1 MGDQGMSRDAKVA
14 ADRAFGTSAISKC
27 LAIIGKAL
35 AYAVMGFFALMA
47 IYPIIWLIVNSF
59 KSNADYQLNKVNL
72 PPIWYPKENYGGAWS
87 MGDFSKLLPNSLI
100 YTVVG
105 TLGVVLIATLA
116 SFAFAKLSSRA
127 KNAMYGSFVIGI
139 LLSLSSL
146 MVPLFLQLSQLDAL
160 LSRLFVWLRFI
171 KDANSFNFF
180 YNSRYGVILVYIGS
194 GLPMAIYLTT
204 EYIKGIPTSL
214 IEAARL
220 DGAGYFRIYWSI
232 ILQMCMPI
240 LITVAII
247 TLPGIWNE
255 FALINIIVGRLEFQS
270 LPLGIMR
277 FNGDRSVD
285 YGKQFAALVMGLA
298 PMLLFYIAFRKQIA
312 KGVSGVKG

>member
-1 MGDQGMSRDAKVA
+1 MNMDIKDSQERN
-14 ADRAFGTSAISKC
+14 FGTTVVGKL

-35 AYAVMGFFALMA
+35 AYLVMGLFALMA
-47 IYPIIWLIVNSF
+47 IYPIIWLVINSF

-72 PPIWYPKENYGGAWS
+72 PPVWYPKENYGGAWDI
-87 MGDFSKLLPNSLI
+87 GDFAKLLPNSVI
-100 YTVVG
+100 YTVIG

-116 SFAFAKLSSRA
+116 GFAFAKLSSRA
-127 KNAMYGSFVIGI
+127 KNFMYNSFVIGL

-146 MVPLFLQLSQLDAL
+146 MVPLFLQLSQLDMVIGKLAASL
-160 LSRLFVWLRFI
+160 HLI
-171 KDANSFNFF
+171 KDAKSFEFL
-180 YNSRYGVILVYIGS
+180 YNSRFGVILVYIGS

-214 IEAARL
+214 IEAARI

-232 ILQMCMPI
+232 ILQMCVPI
-240 LITVAII
+240 LTTVAII

-255 FALINIIVGRLEFQS
+255 FALINIIVGKLELQS

-285 YGKQFAALVMGLA
+285 YGKQFAALVVGLA
-298 PMLLFYIAFRKQIA
+298 PMLLFYVAFRKQIT
-312 KGVSGVKG
+312 KGVAGGAVKG